1 MLERGQIL
9 ESVTIEE
16 LGAEGKCVSR
26 YNNIVVFSE
35 KTVPGDIVDL
45 RVTHFKKKKFGEAK
59 IERIITPS
67 PNRVE
72 PKCQHFGICGGCKLQ
87 HIDYNTQLIFK
98 QKQVKD
104 NLERLGKIEI
114 PEIQEI
120 IGSASIYEYRNKLD
134 YTFCNKRWLLDDE
147 MDQEHDTLYGLG
159 FHLPG
164 KFDRVLD
171 IQKCH
176 LQPEP
181 SNAIRLEVKD
191 YALKHGLTFYNVRAH
206 EGFLRNL
213 IIRNTN
219 KNEVM
224 VLVQF
229 GYDDKEVIQGL
240 LNHLVKTFPQ
250 ITSLVYFINT
260 KKNDTYSDLEV
271 QSFFGPT
278 YIQEEMEGLT
288 FRVGAKSFYQ
298 TNSAQAYVLYKAT
311 RDLAELT
318 GNEVVYD
325 LYTGTGTI
333 ANFIAKYAKQVI
345 GIEYVADA
353 IEDAKV
359 NSKINNIDNTL
370 FYAGDMKDVLNKE
383 FIEQHERPDVIITDP
398 PRAGMHED
406 VVKTLIFIG
415 APKIVYVSCNPA
427 TQARDLSMLDLDYEV
442 TKIQPVDMFP
452 HTAHVENIVLLKK
465 RAVRKVKV
473 EIVEEVL

>member
-1 MLERGQIL
+1 MLEKGQIL
-9 ESVTIEE
+9 ESVVIEE

-45 RVTHFKKKKFGEAK
+45 KVTHFKKKKFGEAK
-59 IERIITPS
+59 IEKIISPS

-72 PKCQHFGICGGCKLQ
+72 PKCQHFGLCGGCKLQ
-87 HIDYNTQLIFK
+87 HIDYSTQLIFK

-104 NLERLGKIEI
+104 NLERLGKITI
-114 PEIQEI
+114 PEIQTI
-120 IGSASIYEYRNKLD
+120 IGSSKIYEYRNKLD
-134 YTFCNKRWLLDDE
+134 YTFSNKRWLLEEE
-147 MDQEHDTLYGLG
+147 MNQEHDTLHGLG

-181 SNAIRLEVKD
+181 SNSIRLEVKD

-213 IIRNTN
+213 IIRTTNT
-219 KNEVM
+219 NEVM
-224 VLVQF
+224 VLLQF
-229 GYDDKEVIQGL
+229 GYEEKKDIQNL
-240 LNHLVKTFPQ
+240 LSHLVSTFPQ
-250 ITSLVYFINT
+250 ITSVVYFINT

-271 QSFFGPT
+271 HTFHGPA

-288 FRVGAKSFYQ
+288 FRVGPKSFYQ
-298 TNSAQAYVLYKAT
+298 TNSDQAYVLYKAT
-311 RDLAELT
+311 RDVAGLT
-318 GNEVVYD
+318 GKEVVYD

-359 NSKINNIDNTL
+359 NSKINNITNTL

-383 FIEQHERPDVIITDP
+383 FIEQHARPDVIITDP

-406 VVKTLIFIG
+406 VVNTLLFIG

-427 TQARDLSMLDLDYEV
+427 TQARDLSMLDSDYEV

-452 HTAHVENIVLLKK
+452 HTAHVENVVLLTK
-465 RAVRKVKV
+465 RAVKKVRV
-473 EIVEEVL
+473 EIIEEGA

>member
-9 ESVTIEE
+9 ESVSIEE

-45 RVTHFKKKKFGEAK
+45 KVTHFKKKKFGEAQIDK
-59 IERIITPS
+59 IITPS

-72 PKCQHFGICGGCKLQ
+72 PKCQHFGLCGGCKLQ
-87 HIDYNTQLIFK
+87 HIDYTTQLHFK

-104 NLERLGKIEI
+104 NLERLGKIAILEI
-114 PEIQEI
+114 MPI
-120 IGSASIYEYRNKLD
+120 IGSSKIYEYRNKLD
-134 YTFCNKRWLLDDE
+134 FTFTNKRWLTDQE
-147 MDQEHDTLYGLG
+147 MSLEHDTLYGLG

-171 IQKCH
+171 IEKCH

-181 SNAIRLEVKD
+181 SNSIRLELKS
-191 YALKHGLTFYNVRAH
+191 YALQHGLTFYNVRAH

-213 IIRNTN
+213 IIRTTN
-219 KNEVM
+219 KNKVM

-229 GYDDKEVIQGL
+229 GSNDKKSIEGL
-240 LNHLVKTFPQ
+240 LSHLIKTFPQ

-260 KKNDTYSDLEV
+260 KKNDTYSDLDV
-271 QSFFGPT
+271 HTFHGPA

-288 FRVGAKSFYQ
+288 FRVGSKSFYQ
-298 TNSAQAYVLYKAT
+298 TNSDQAYILYKVT
-311 RDLAELT
+311 RELAGLT

-333 ANFIAKYAKQVI
+333 ANFIAKQAKQVI

-383 FIEQHERPDVIITDP
+383 FIEQHQRPDVIITDP

-406 VVKTLIFIG
+406 VINTLLFIG

-427 TQARDLSMLDLDYEV
+427 TQARDLALLDTDYEV
-442 TKIQPVDMFP
+442 TAIQPVDMFP
-452 HTAHVENIVLLKK
+452 HTAHVENVVSLTK
-465 RAVRKVKV
+465 RVSS
-473 EIVEEVL
+473 

>member
-1 MLERGQIL
+1 MRTFVPIMLERGQIL
-9 ESVTIEE
+9 ESVSIEE

-45 RVTHFKKKKFGEAK
+45 KVTHFKKKKFGEAK
-59 IERIITPS
+59 IDKIITPS

-72 PKCQHFGICGGCKLQ
+72 AKCQHFGLCGGCKLQ
-87 HIDYNTQLIFK
+87 HIDYITQLHFK

-104 NLERLGKIEI
+104 NLERLGKIAI
-114 PEIQEI
+114 PEITPI
-120 IGSASIYEYRNKLD
+120 IGSSKIYEYRNKLD
-134 YTFCNKRWLLDDE
+134 YTFSNKRWLMDE
-147 MDQEHDTLYGLG
+147 EMSLEHDTLYGLG

-171 IQKCH
+171 IEKCH

-181 SNAIRLEVKD
+181 SNSIRLEVKA
-191 YALKHGLTFYNVRAH
+191 YALQHGLTFYNVRAH

-213 IIRNTN
+213 IIRTTN

-229 GYDDKEVIQGL
+229 GFEDKNSIEGL
-240 LNHLVKTFPQ
+240 LSHLIKTFPQ

-260 KKNDTYSDLEV
+260 KKNDTYSDLDV
-271 QSFFGPT
+271 HTFHGPA

-288 FRVGAKSFYQ
+288 FRVGPKSFYQ
-298 TNSAQAYVLYKAT
+298 TNSDQAYILYKVT
-311 RDLAELT
+311 RDLAGLT
-318 GNEVVYD
+318 GKEVVYD

-333 ANFIAKYAKQVI
+333 ANFIAKEAKQVI

-359 NSKINNIDNTL
+359 NSKINNIHNTL

-383 FIEQHERPDVIITDP
+383 FIEQHQRPDVIITDP

-406 VVKTLIFIG
+406 VINTLLFIG

-427 TQARDLSMLDLDYEV
+427 TQARDLALLDSDYEV
-442 TKIQPVDMFP
+442 AAIQPVDMFP
-452 HTAHVENIVLLKK
+452 HTAHVENVVLLLK
-465 RAVRKVKV
+465 RVASQQ
-473 EIVEEVL
+473 L

>member
-1 MLERGQIL
+1 MRTFVSIMLERGQIL
-9 ESVTIEE
+9 ESVSIEE

-45 RVTHFKKKKFGEAK
+45 KVTHFKKKKFGEAK
-59 IERIITPS
+59 IDKIITPS

-72 PKCQHFGICGGCKLQ
+72 PKCQHFGLCGGCKLQ
-87 HIDYNTQLIFK
+87 HIDYKTQLHFK

-104 NLERLGKIEI
+104 NLERLGKIAI
-114 PEIQEI
+114 PEIMPI
-120 IGSASIYEYRNKLD
+120 IGSSKIYEYRNKLD
-134 YTFCNKRWLLDDE
+134 YTFSNKRWLMDE
-147 MDQEHDTLYGLG
+147 EMSLEHETLYGLG

-171 IQKCH
+171 IEKCH

-181 SNAIRLEVKD
+181 SNSIRLEVKA
-191 YALKHGLTFYNVRAH
+191 YALQHKLTFYNVRAH

-213 IIRNTN
+213 IIRTTN

-229 GYDDKEVIQGL
+229 GFDDKNSIESL
-240 LNHLVKTFPQ
+240 LSHLIKTFPQ

-260 KKNDTYSDLEV
+260 KKNDTYSDLDV
-271 QSFFGPT
+271 HTFHGPG

-288 FRVGAKSFYQ
+288 FRVGPKSFYQ
-298 TNSAQAYVLYKAT
+298 TNSDQAYILYKVT
-311 RDLAELT
+311 RDLAGLT

-333 ANFIAKYAKQVI
+333 ANFIAKQAKQVI

-383 FIEQHERPDVIITDP
+383 FIEKHQRPDVIITDP

-406 VVKTLIFIG
+406 VINTLLFIG

-427 TQARDLSMLDLDYEV
+427 TQARDLALLDVDYEV
-442 TKIQPVDMFP
+442 TAIQPVDMFP
-452 HTAHVENIVLLKK
+452 HTAHVENVVLLTK
-465 RAVRKVKV
+465 RVASQR
-473 EIVEEVL
+473 L

>member
-1 MLERGQIL
+1 MRTFVPIMLERGQIL
-9 ESVTIEE
+9 ESVSIEE

-35 KTVPGDIVDL
+35 KTVPGDVVDL
-45 RVTHFKKKKFGEAK
+45 KVTHFKKKKFGEAK
-59 IERIITPS
+59 IDKIITPS

-72 PKCQHFGICGGCKLQ
+72 AKCQHFGLCGGCKLQ
-87 HIDYNTQLIFK
+87 HIDYITQLHFK

-104 NLERLGKIEI
+104 NLERLGKIAI
-114 PEIQEI
+114 PEITPI
-120 IGSASIYEYRNKLD
+120 IGSSKIYEYRNKLD
-134 YTFCNKRWLLDDE
+134 YTFSNKRWLTDE
-147 MDQEHDTLYGLG
+147 EMSLEHDTLYGLG

-171 IQKCH
+171 IEKCH

-181 SNAIRLEVKD
+181 SNSIRLEVKD
-191 YALKHGLTFYNVRAH
+191 YALQHGLTFYNVRAH

-213 IIRNTN
+213 IIRTTN

-229 GYDDKEVIQGL
+229 GFEDKNSIEGL
-240 LNHLVKTFPQ
+240 LSHLIKTFPQ

-260 KKNDTYSDLEV
+260 KKNDTYSDLDV
-271 QSFFGPT
+271 HTFHGPA

-288 FRVGAKSFYQ
+288 FRVGPKSFYQ
-298 TNSAQAYVLYKAT
+298 TNSDQAYILYKVT
-311 RDLAELT
+311 RDLAGLT
-318 GNEVVYD
+318 GKEVVYD

-333 ANFIAKYAKQVI
+333 ANFIAKQAKQVI
-345 GIEYVADA
+345 GIEYVSDA

-359 NSKINNIDNTL
+359 NSKINNIHNTL

-383 FIEQHERPDVIITDP
+383 FIEQHQRPDVIITDP

-406 VVKTLIFIG
+406 VINTLLFIG

-427 TQARDLSMLDLDYEV
+427 TQARDLALLDSDYEV
-442 TKIQPVDMFP
+442 AAIQPVDMFP
-452 HTAHVENIVLLKK
+452 HTAHVENVVLLLK
-465 RAVRKVKV
+465 RVASQQ
-473 EIVEEVL
+473 L

>member
-9 ESVTIEE
+9 ESVSIEE

-45 RVTHFKKKKFGEAK
+45 KVTHFKKKKFGEAQIDK
-59 IERIITPS
+59 IITPS

-72 PKCQHFGICGGCKLQ
+72 PKCQHFGLCGGCKLQ
-87 HIDYNTQLIFK
+87 HIDYTTQLHFK

-104 NLERLGKIEI
+104 NLERLGKIAILEI
-114 PEIQEI
+114 MPI
-120 IGSASIYEYRNKLD
+120 IGSSKIYEYRNKLD
-134 YTFCNKRWLLDDE
+134 FTFTNKRWLTDE
-147 MDQEHDTLYGLG
+147 EMSLEHDTLYGLG

-171 IQKCH
+171 IEKCH

-181 SNAIRLEVKD
+181 SNSIRLELKS
-191 YALKHGLTFYNVRAH
+191 YALQHGLTFYNVRAH

-213 IIRNTN
+213 IIRTTN

-229 GYDDKEVIQGL
+229 GSNDKKSIEGL
-240 LNHLVKTFPQ
+240 LSHLIKTFPQ

-260 KKNDTYSDLEV
+260 KKNDTYSDLDV
-271 QSFFGPT
+271 HTFHGPA
-278 YIQEEMEGLT
+278 YIEEEMEGLT
-288 FRVGAKSFYQ
+288 FRVGPKSFYQ
-298 TNSAQAYVLYKAT
+298 TNSDQAYILYKVT
-311 RDLAELT
+311 RELAGLT

-333 ANFIAKYAKQVI
+333 ANFIAKQAKQVI

-383 FIEQHERPDVIITDP
+383 FIEQHQRPDVIITDP

-406 VVKTLIFIG
+406 VINTLLFIG

-427 TQARDLSMLDLDYEV
+427 TQARDLALLDTDYEV
-442 TKIQPVDMFP
+442 TAIQPVDMFP
-452 HTAHVENIVLLKK
+452 HTAHVENVVSLTK
-465 RAVRKVKV
+465 RVSS
-473 EIVEEVL
+473 

>member
-9 ESVTIEE
+9 ESVSIEE

-45 RVTHFKKKKFGEAK
+45 KVTHFKKKKFGEAQIDK
-59 IERIITPS
+59 IITPS

-72 PKCQHFGICGGCKLQ
+72 PKCQHFGLCGGCKLQ
-87 HIDYNTQLIFK
+87 HIDYTTQLHFK

-104 NLERLGKIEI
+104 NLERLGKIAILEI
-114 PEIQEI
+114 MPI
-120 IGSASIYEYRNKLD
+120 IGSSKIYEYRNKLD
-134 YTFCNKRWLLDDE
+134 FTFTNKRWLTDE
-147 MDQEHDTLYGLG
+147 EMSLEHDTLYGLG

-171 IQKCH
+171 IEKCH

-181 SNAIRLEVKD
+181 SNSIRLELKS
-191 YALKHGLTFYNVRAH
+191 YALQHGLTFYNVRAH

-213 IIRNTN
+213 IIRTTN

-229 GYDDKEVIQGL
+229 GSNDKKSIEGL
-240 LNHLVKTFPQ
+240 LSHLIKTFPQ

-260 KKNDTYSDLEV
+260 KKNDTYSDLDV
-271 QSFFGPT
+271 HTFHGPA

-288 FRVGAKSFYQ
+288 FRVGSKSFYQ
-298 TNSAQAYVLYKAT
+298 TNSDQAYILYKVT
-311 RDLAELT
+311 RELAGLT

-333 ANFIAKYAKQVI
+333 ANFIAKQAKQVI

-383 FIEQHERPDVIITDP
+383 FIEQHQRPDVIITDP

-406 VVKTLIFIG
+406 VINTLLFIG

-427 TQARDLSMLDLDYEV
+427 TQARDLALLDTDYEV
-442 TKIQPVDMFP
+442 TAIQPVDMFP
-452 HTAHVENIVLLKK
+452 HTAHVENVVSLTK
-465 RAVRKVKV
+465 RVSS
-473 EIVEEVL
+473 

>member
-9 ESVTIEE
+9 ESVVIEE

-26 YNNIVVFSE
+26 YNNIVVFSG
-35 KTVPGDIVDL
+35 KTVPGDVVDL
-45 RVTHFKKKKFGEAK
+45 KVTHFKKKKFGEAILDK
-59 IERIITPS
+59 IITPS

-72 PKCQHFGICGGCKLQ
+72 PRCQHFGICGGCKLQ

-120 IGSASIYEYRNKLD
+120 IGSATIYEYRNKLD

-191 YALKHGLTFYNVRAH
+191 YALKHNLTFYNVRAH

-229 GYDDKEVIQGL
+229 GYDDNEAIEGL
-240 LNHLVKTFPQ
+240 LSHLVKTFPQ

-271 QSFFGPT
+271 HSFHGPA

-288 FRVGAKSFYQ
+288 FRVGPKSFYQ
-298 TNSAQAYVLYKAT
+298 TNSDQAYVLYKAT
-311 RDLAELT
+311 RDLAGLT
-318 GNEVVYD
+318 GKEVVYD

-359 NSKINNIDNTL
+359 NSKINNINNTL

-406 VVKTLIFIG
+406 VVNTLIFIG

-442 TKIQPVDMFP
+442 VKIQPVDMFP
-452 HTAHVENIVLLKK
+452 HTAHVENVVLLQRRNK
-465 RAVRKVKV
+465 
-473 EIVEEVL
+473 

>member
-9 ESVTIEE
+9 ESVSIEE

-45 RVTHFKKKKFGEAK
+45 KVTHFKKKKFGEAQIDK
-59 IERIITPS
+59 IITPS

-72 PKCQHFGICGGCKLQ
+72 PKCQHFGLCGGCKLQ
-87 HIDYNTQLIFK
+87 HIDYTTQLHFK

-104 NLERLGKIEI
+104 NLERLGKIAI
-114 PEIQEI
+114 PEIMSI
-120 IGSASIYEYRNKLD
+120 IGSSKIYEYRNKLD
-134 YTFCNKRWLLDDE
+134 FTFTNKRWLTDQE
-147 MDQEHDTLYGLG
+147 MSLEHDTLYGLG

-171 IQKCH
+171 IEKCH

-181 SNAIRLEVKD
+181 SNSIRLELKS
-191 YALKHGLTFYNVRAH
+191 YALQHGLTFYNVRAH

-213 IIRNTN
+213 IIRTTN
-219 KNEVM
+219 KNKVM

-229 GYDDKEVIQGL
+229 GSNDKKSIEGL
-240 LNHLVKTFPQ
+240 LSHLIKTFPQ

-260 KKNDTYSDLEV
+260 KKNDTYSDLDV
-271 QSFFGPT
+271 HTFHGPA
-278 YIQEEMEGLT
+278 YIEEEMEGLT
-288 FRVGAKSFYQ
+288 FRVGPKSFYQ
-298 TNSAQAYVLYKAT
+298 TNSDQAYILYKVT
-311 RDLAELT
+311 RELAGLT

-333 ANFIAKYAKQVI
+333 ANFIAKQAKQVI

-383 FIEQHERPDVIITDP
+383 FIEQHQRPDVIITDP

-406 VVKTLIFIG
+406 VINTLLFIG

-427 TQARDLSMLDLDYEV
+427 TQARDLALLDTDYEV
-442 TKIQPVDMFP
+442 TAIQPVDMFP
-452 HTAHVENIVLLKK
+452 HTAHVENVVSLTK
-465 RAVRKVKV
+465 RVSS
-473 EIVEEVL
+473 

>member
-1 MLERGQIL
+1 MRTFVPIMLERGQIL
-9 ESVTIEE
+9 ESVSIEE

-45 RVTHFKKKKFGEAK
+45 KVTHFKKKKFGEAK
-59 IERIITPS
+59 IDKIITPS

-72 PKCQHFGICGGCKLQ
+72 AKCQHFGLCGGCKLQ
-87 HIDYNTQLIFK
+87 HIDYITQLHFK

-104 NLERLGKIEI
+104 NLERLGKIAI
-114 PEIQEI
+114 PEITPI
-120 IGSASIYEYRNKLD
+120 IGSSKIYEYRNKLD
-134 YTFCNKRWLLDDE
+134 YTFSNKRWLMDE
-147 MDQEHDTLYGLG
+147 EMSLEHDTLYGLG

-171 IQKCH
+171 IEKCH

-181 SNAIRLEVKD
+181 SNSIRLEVKA
-191 YALKHGLTFYNVRAH
+191 YALQQGLTFYNVRAH

-213 IIRNTN
+213 IIRTTN

-229 GYDDKEVIQGL
+229 GFEDKNSIEGL
-240 LNHLVKTFPQ
+240 LSHLIKTFPQ

-260 KKNDTYSDLEV
+260 KKNDTYSDLDV
-271 QSFFGPT
+271 HTFHGPA

-288 FRVGAKSFYQ
+288 FRVGPKSFYQ
-298 TNSAQAYVLYKAT
+298 TNSDQAYILYKVT
-311 RDLAELT
+311 RDLAGLT
-318 GNEVVYD
+318 GKEVVYD

-333 ANFIAKYAKQVI
+333 ANFIAKEAKQVI

-359 NSKINNIDNTL
+359 NSKINNIHNTL

-383 FIEQHERPDVIITDP
+383 FIEQHQRPDVIITDP

-406 VVKTLIFIG
+406 VINTLLFIG

-427 TQARDLSMLDLDYEV
+427 TQARDLALLDGDYEV
-442 TKIQPVDMFP
+442 AAIQPVDMFP
-452 HTAHVENIVLLKK
+452 HTAHVENVVLLLK
-465 RAVRKVKV
+465 RVASQQ
-473 EIVEEVL
+473 L

>member
-1 MLERGQIL
+1 LLE
-9 ESVTIEE
+9 E
-16 LGAEGKCVSR
+16 
-26 YNNIVVFSE
+26 
-35 KTVPGDIVDL
+35 
-45 RVTHFKKKKFGEAK
+45 
-59 IERIITPS
+59 
-67 PNRVE
+67 
-72 PKCQHFGICGGCKLQ
+72 
-87 HIDYNTQLIFK
+87 
-98 QKQVKD
+98 
-104 NLERLGKIEI
+104 
-114 PEIQEI
+114 
-120 IGSASIYEYRNKLD
+120 
-134 YTFCNKRWLLDDE
+134 E
-147 MDQEHDTLYGLG
+147 MDQEHDTLHGLG

-181 SNAIRLEVKD
+181 SNSIRLEVKD

-213 IIRNTN
+213 IIRTTNT
-219 KNEVM
+219 NEVM
-224 VLVQF
+224 VLLQF
-229 GYDDKEVIQGL
+229 GYEEKKDIQNL
-240 LNHLVKTFPQ
+240 LSHLVSTFPQ

-271 QSFFGPT
+271 HTFHGPA

-288 FRVGAKSFYQ
+288 FRVGPKSFYQ
-298 TNSAQAYVLYKAT
+298 TNSDQAYVLYKAT
-311 RDLAELT
+311 RDVAGLT
-318 GNEVVYD
+318 GKEVVYD

-359 NSKINNIDNTL
+359 NSKINNITNTL

-383 FIEQHERPDVIITDP
+383 FIEQHARPDVIITDP

-406 VVKTLIFIG
+406 VVNTLLFIG

-427 TQARDLSMLDLDYEV
+427 TQARDLSMLDSDYEV

-452 HTAHVENIVLLKK
+452 HTAHVENVVLLTK
-465 RAVRKVKV
+465 RAVKKVRV
-473 EIVEEVL
+473 EIIEEGA

>member
-1 MLERGQIL
+1 MLEKGQIL

-45 RVTHFKKKKFGEAK
+45 KVTHFKKKKFGEAK
-59 IERIITPS
+59 IDKIIKPS

-72 PKCQHFGICGGCKLQ
+72 PKCQHFGLCGGCKLQ
-87 HIDYNTQLIFK
+87 HIDYTTQLIFK

-104 NLERLGKIEI
+104 NLERLGKIAI
-114 PEIQEI
+114 PEIQTI
-120 IGSASIYEYRNKLD
+120 IGSSKIYEYRNKLD
-134 YTFCNKRWLLDDE
+134 YTFSNKRWLLDEE

-181 SNAIRLEVKD
+181 SNSIRLEVKD

-213 IIRNTN
+213 IIRTTNT
-219 KNEVM
+219 NEVM

-229 GYDDKEVIQGL
+229 GSDDKKSIQGL
-240 LNHLVKTFPQ
+240 LSHLVTTFPQ

-271 QSFFGPT
+271 HSFHGPA

-288 FRVGAKSFYQ
+288 FRVGPKSFYQ
-298 TNSAQAYVLYKAT
+298 TNSDQAYVLYKVT
-311 RDLAELT
+311 RDLAGLT

-359 NSKINNIDNTL
+359 NSKINNINNTL

-406 VVKTLIFIG
+406 VVNTLLFIG

-442 TKIQPVDMFP
+442 TKIQAVDMFP
-452 HTAHVENIVLLKK
+452 HTAHIESVVLLTK
-465 RAVRKVKV
+465 RAVKKVLH
-473 EIVEEVL
+473 EPIVEVL

>member
-9 ESVTIEE
+9 ESVSIEE

-45 RVTHFKKKKFGEAK
+45 KVTHFKKKKFGEAQIDK
-59 IERIITPS
+59 IITPS

-72 PKCQHFGICGGCKLQ
+72 PKCQHFGLCGGCKLQ
-87 HIDYNTQLIFK
+87 HIDYTTQLHFK

-104 NLERLGKIEI
+104 NLERLGKIAI
-114 PEIQEI
+114 PEIMSI
-120 IGSASIYEYRNKLD
+120 IGSSKIYEYRNKLD
-134 YTFCNKRWLLDDE
+134 FTFTNKRWLTDQE
-147 MDQEHDTLYGLG
+147 MSLEHDTLYGLG

-171 IQKCH
+171 IEKCH

-181 SNAIRLEVKD
+181 SNSIRLELKS
-191 YALKHGLTFYNVRAH
+191 YALQHGLTFYNVRAH

-213 IIRNTN
+213 IIRTTN
-219 KNEVM
+219 KNKVM

-229 GYDDKEVIQGL
+229 GSNDKKSIEGL
-240 LNHLVKTFPQ
+240 LSHLIKTFPQ

-260 KKNDTYSDLEV
+260 KKNDTYSDLDV
-271 QSFFGPT
+271 HTFHGPA
-278 YIQEEMEGLT
+278 YIEEEMEGLT
-288 FRVGAKSFYQ
+288 FRVGPKSFYK
-298 TNSAQAYVLYKAT
+298 TNSDQAYILYKVT
-311 RDLAELT
+311 RELAGLT

-333 ANFIAKYAKQVI
+333 ANFIAKQAKQVI
-345 GIEYVADA
+345 GIEYVADG

-383 FIEQHERPDVIITDP
+383 FIEQHQRPDVIITDP

-406 VVKTLIFIG
+406 VINTLLFIG

-427 TQARDLSMLDLDYEV
+427 TQARDLALLDTDYEV
-442 TKIQPVDMFP
+442 TAIQPVDMFP
-452 HTAHVENIVLLKK
+452 HTAHVENVVLLTK
-465 RAVRKVKV
+465 RVSS
-473 EIVEEVL
+473 

>member
-1 MLERGQIL
+1 MLEKGQIL
-9 ESVTIEE
+9 ESVVIEE

-45 RVTHFKKKKFGEAK
+45 KVTHFKKKKFGEAK
-59 IERIITPS
+59 IEKIISPS

-72 PKCQHFGICGGCKLQ
+72 PKCQHFGLCGGCKLQ
-87 HIDYNTQLIFK
+87 HIDYSTQLIFK

-104 NLERLGKIEI
+104 NLERLGKITI
-114 PEIQEI
+114 PEIQTI
-120 IGSASIYEYRNKLD
+120 IGSSKIYEYRNKLD
-134 YTFCNKRWLLDDE
+134 YTFSNKRWLLEEE
-147 MDQEHDTLYGLG
+147 MDQEHDTLHGLG

-181 SNAIRLEVKD
+181 SNSIRLEVKD

-213 IIRNTN
+213 IIRTTNT
-219 KNEVM
+219 NEVM
-224 VLVQF
+224 VLLQF
-229 GYDDKEVIQGL
+229 GYEEKKDIQNL
-240 LNHLVKTFPQ
+240 LSHLVSTFPQ

-271 QSFFGPT
+271 HTFHGPA

-288 FRVGAKSFYQ
+288 FRVGPKSFYQ
-298 TNSAQAYVLYKAT
+298 TNSDQAYVLYKAT
-311 RDLAELT
+311 RDVAGLT
-318 GNEVVYD
+318 GKEVVYD

-359 NSKINNIDNTL
+359 NSKINNITNTL

-383 FIEQHERPDVIITDP
+383 FIEQHARPDVIITDP

-406 VVKTLIFIG
+406 VVNTLLFIG

-427 TQARDLSMLDLDYEV
+427 TQARDLSMLDSDYEV

-452 HTAHVENIVLLKK
+452 HTAHVENVVLLTK
-465 RAVRKVKV
+465 RAVKKVRV
-473 EIVEEVL
+473 EIIEEGA

>member
-1 MLERGQIL
+1 MLKRDQIL
-9 ESVTIEE
+9 ESVSIEE

-35 KTVPGDIVDL
+35 KTVPGDVVDL
-45 RVTHFKKKKFGEAK
+45 KITHFKKKKFGEAK
-59 IERIITPS
+59 IAKIITPS

-72 PKCQHFGICGGCKLQ
+72 PTCQHFGFCGGCKLQ
-87 HIDYNTQLIFK
+87 HIDYTTQLHFK

-104 NLERLGKIEI
+104 NLERLGKIAI
-114 PEIQEI
+114 PEIADI
-120 IGSASIYEYRNKLD
+120 IGSSKIYEYRNKLD
-134 YTFCNKRWLLDDE
+134 YTFSNKRWLLEEE
-147 MDQEHDTLYGLG
+147 MSLEHDTLYGLG

-171 IQKCH
+171 ITTCH

-181 SNAIRLEVKD
+181 SNSIRLEVKA

-213 IIRNTN
+213 IIRTTST
-219 KNEVM
+219 NEVM

-229 GYDDKEVIQGL
+229 GYEEKKLIDDL
-240 LNHLVKTFPQ
+240 LNHLVQTFHQ

-260 KKNDTYSDLEV
+260 KKNDTYSDLDIHT
-271 QSFFGPT
+271 FHGPA

-288 FRVGAKSFYQ
+288 FRVGPKSFYQ
-298 TNSAQAYVLYKAT
+298 TNSDQAYVLYKVT
-311 RDLAELT
+311 RDLAGLT

-333 ANFIAKYAKQVI
+333 ANFVAKQAKQVI

-370 FYAGDMKDVLNKE
+370 FYAGDMKDVLNRE
-383 FIEQHERPDVIITDP
+383 FIDKHQRPDVIITDP

-406 VVKTLIFIG
+406 VINTLLFIG

-427 TQARDLSMLDLDYEV
+427 TQARDLALLDGDYEV
-442 TKIQPVDMFP
+442 TRIQPVDMFP
-452 HTAHVENIVLLKK
+452 HTAHVENVVLLTK
-465 RAVRKVKV
+465 R
-473 EIVEEVL
+473 ISS

>member
-1 MLERGQIL
+1 MRTFVSIMLERGQIL
-9 ESVTIEE
+9 ESVSIEE

-45 RVTHFKKKKFGEAK
+45 KVTHFKKKKFGEAK
-59 IERIITPS
+59 IDKIITPS

-72 PKCQHFGICGGCKLQ
+72 PKCQHFGLCGGCKLQ
-87 HIDYNTQLIFK
+87 HIDYKTQLHFK

-104 NLERLGKIEI
+104 NLERLGKIAI
-114 PEIQEI
+114 PEIMPI
-120 IGSASIYEYRNKLD
+120 IGSSKIYEYRNKLD
-134 YTFCNKRWLLDDE
+134 YTFSNKRWLMDE
-147 MDQEHDTLYGLG
+147 EMSLEHETLYGLG

-171 IQKCH
+171 IEKCH

-181 SNAIRLEVKD
+181 SNSIRLEVKA
-191 YALKHGLTFYNVRAH
+191 YALQHKLTFYNVRAH

-213 IIRNTN
+213 IIRTTN

-229 GYDDKEVIQGL
+229 GFDDKNSIESL
-240 LNHLVKTFPQ
+240 LSHLIKTFPQ

-260 KKNDTYSDLEV
+260 KKNDTYSDLDV
-271 QSFFGPT
+271 HTFHGPG

-288 FRVGAKSFYQ
+288 FRVGPKSFYQ
-298 TNSAQAYVLYKAT
+298 TNSDQAYILYKVT
-311 RDLAELT
+311 RDLAGLT

-333 ANFIAKYAKQVI
+333 ANFIAKQAKQVI

-383 FIEQHERPDVIITDP
+383 FIEQHQRPDVIITDP

-406 VVKTLIFIG
+406 VINTLLFIG

-427 TQARDLSMLDLDYEV
+427 TQARDLALLDVDYEV
-442 TKIQPVDMFP
+442 TAIQPVDMFP
-452 HTAHVENIVLLKK
+452 HTAHVENVVLLTK
-465 RAVRKVKV
+465 RVASQR
-473 EIVEEVL
+473 L

>member
-9 ESVTIEE
+9 ESVSIEE

-45 RVTHFKKKKFGEAK
+45 KVTHFKKKKFGEAQIDK
-59 IERIITPS
+59 IITPS

-72 PKCQHFGICGGCKLQ
+72 PKCQHFGLCGGCKLQ
-87 HIDYNTQLIFK
+87 HIDYTTQLHFK

-104 NLERLGKIEI
+104 NLERLGKIAILEI
-114 PEIQEI
+114 MPI
-120 IGSASIYEYRNKLD
+120 IGSSKIYEYRNKLD
-134 YTFCNKRWLLDDE
+134 FTFTNKRWLTDQE
-147 MDQEHDTLYGLG
+147 MSLEHDTLYGLG

-171 IQKCH
+171 IEKCH

-181 SNAIRLEVKD
+181 SNSIRLELKS
-191 YALKHGLTFYNVRAH
+191 YALQHGLTFYNVRAH

-213 IIRNTN
+213 IIRTTN

-229 GYDDKEVIQGL
+229 GSNDKKSIEGL
-240 LNHLVKTFPQ
+240 LSHLIKTFPQ

-260 KKNDTYSDLEV
+260 KKNDTYSDLDV
-271 QSFFGPT
+271 HTFHGPA

-288 FRVGAKSFYQ
+288 FRVGSKSFYQ
-298 TNSAQAYVLYKAT
+298 TNSDQAYILYKVT
-311 RDLAELT
+311 RELAGLT

-333 ANFIAKYAKQVI
+333 ANFIAKQAKQVI

-383 FIEQHERPDVIITDP
+383 FIEQHQRPDVIITDP

-406 VVKTLIFIG
+406 VINTLLFIG

-427 TQARDLSMLDLDYEV
+427 TQARDLALLDTDYEV
-442 TKIQPVDMFP
+442 TAIQPVDMFP
-452 HTAHVENIVLLKK
+452 HTAHVENVVSLTK
-465 RAVRKVKV
+465 RVSS
-473 EIVEEVL
+473 

>member
-1 MLERGQIL
+1 MRTFVSIMLERGQIL
-9 ESVTIEE
+9 ESVSIEE

-45 RVTHFKKKKFGEAK
+45 KVTHFKKKKFGEAK
-59 IERIITPS
+59 IDKIITPS

-72 PKCQHFGICGGCKLQ
+72 AKCQHFGLCGGCKLQ
-87 HIDYNTQLIFK
+87 HIDYTTQLHFK

-104 NLERLGKIEI
+104 NLERLGKIAI
-114 PEIQEI
+114 PEINDI
-120 IGSASIYEYRNKLD
+120 IGSSKIYEYRNKLD
-134 YTFCNKRWLLDDE
+134 FTFSNKRWLTDE
-147 MDQEHDTLYGLG
+147 EMSLEHDTLYGLG

-171 IQKCH
+171 IEKCH

-181 SNAIRLEVKD
+181 SNSIRLEVKA
-191 YALKHGLTFYNVRAH
+191 YALQHGLTFYNVRAH

-213 IIRNTN
+213 IIRTTN

-229 GYDDKEVIQGL
+229 GSDDKKAIEGL
-240 LNHLVKTFPQ
+240 LSHLIKTFPQ

-260 KKNDTYSDLEV
+260 KKNDTYSDLDV
-271 QSFFGPT
+271 HTFHGPP

-288 FRVGAKSFYQ
+288 FRVGPKSFYQ
-298 TNSAQAYVLYKAT
+298 TNSDQAYVLYKVT
-311 RDLAELT
+311 RDLAGLT

-333 ANFIAKYAKQVI
+333 ANFIAKQAKQVI

-383 FIEQHERPDVIITDP
+383 FIEQHQRPDVIITDP

-406 VVKTLIFIG
+406 VINTLLFIG

-427 TQARDLSMLDLDYEV
+427 TQARDLALLDSDYEV

-452 HTAHVENIVLLKK
+452 HTAHVENVVLLTK
-465 RAVRKVKV
+465 RLK
-473 EIVEEVL
+473 